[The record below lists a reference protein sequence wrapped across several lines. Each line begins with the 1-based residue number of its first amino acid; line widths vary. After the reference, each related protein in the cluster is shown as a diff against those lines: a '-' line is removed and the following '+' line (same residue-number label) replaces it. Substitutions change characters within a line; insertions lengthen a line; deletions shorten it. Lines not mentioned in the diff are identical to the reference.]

1 MSDAATG
8 FATPQTDETTPPP
21 RRSSARRLSAV
32 DMMKEA
38 HATADVQRRRASAAE
53 TARTEA
59 TAEVAGLKAELEAAR
74 AAHAEQ
80 LAAKTKE
87 VTEWRTAY
95 RKEKQQVAFVTE
107 LVTELEK
114 KLADQR
120 EEFELSLEAMS
131 TAAAR
136 TDGAVGNAK
145 LRAEARG
152 LRLGQRALRDAARHA
167 ARVERMVGGAAAH
180 EVVYDAGASLLA
192 WSKRAKLV
200 ARGLRLSDDR
210 RRLLVADSPNA
221 TSLVFDRAIKLDE
234 IERVSFGVDGHAELP
249 PLWEAL
255 ADAAPPRW
263 RCLTIVYG
271 DGKALHLV
279 ADDDEAAV
287 AWALGLQR
295 CAATRRAEAAAA
307 GGGGGGDDE
316 EEEGGSAAGG
326 GAGEPCGGRG
336 VSEGAPPRAHG
347 DRDPGRLPHLHG
359 DRQALSYQR
368 WDSEHALVRGSMAW
382 P

>member
-1 MSDAATG
+1 M
-8 FATPQTDETTPPP
+8 
-21 RRSSARRLSAV
+21 
-32 DMMKEA
+32 
-38 HATADVQRRRASAAE
+38 
-53 TARTEA
+53 
-59 TAEVAGLKAELEAAR
+59 AGLRAELEALR

-152 LRLGQRALRDAARHA
+152 SASASARSATRRATPRASSGWWAARRRTRWCTTRA
-167 ARVERMVGGAAAH
+167 PACLRGR
-180 EVVYDAGASLLA
+180 S
-192 WSKRAKLV
+192 AKLV

-307 GGGGGGDDE
+307 GGGGE
-316 EEEGGSAAGG
+316 EEEEEAPGRRRRAARARRVRGRVRAAAARAAPGSAEGRRRAPHRAVGRGRG
-326 GAGEPCGGRG
+326 GARREWRNGM
-336 VSEGAPPRAHG
+336 
-347 DRDPGRLPHLHG
+347 
-359 DRQALSYQR
+359 DRQC
-368 WDSEHALVRGSMAW
+368 
-382 P
+382 